1 MDKTHT
7 QSVGIPA
14 SPAYVFDFI
23 ADPETLPLWAVGFC
37 RRIRRDGAAWIVTT
51 AQGEVPMRY
60 ETDRARGTIDF
71 YFSPAPGVDVAA
83 FSRVVPNGH
92 GAEYVFTQ
100 FQAPGMP
107 DAVFEAQVSALAE
120 ELRVLTSVIRARAV
134 CPA

>member
-1 MDKTHT
+1 MEKTNT
-7 QSVGIPA
+7 QAVSVPV
-14 SPAYVFDFI
+14 SPAYAFDFI

-37 RRIRRDGAAWIVTT
+37 RRIRRDGAGWLVTT
-51 AQGEVPMRY
+51 AQGEVPLRY
-60 ETDRARGTIDF
+60 ETDGARGTIDF
-71 YFSPAPGVDVAA
+71 YFSQARGVEIAA
-83 FSRVVPNGH
+83 FSRVVPNGA
-92 GAEYVFTQ
+92 GTEYAFTQ